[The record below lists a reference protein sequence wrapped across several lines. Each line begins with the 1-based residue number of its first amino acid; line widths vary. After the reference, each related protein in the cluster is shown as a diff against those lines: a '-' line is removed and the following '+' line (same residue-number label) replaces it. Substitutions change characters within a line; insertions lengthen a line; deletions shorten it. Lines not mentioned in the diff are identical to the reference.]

1 MAKPVLSL
9 IPATQGSKLY
19 SVLPENGVGDFI
31 FTRNSEATR
40 INREGLIKKV
50 GVGSSRLNYPSDDG
64 VISGCPNHL
73 LEPSRTNLIPYS
85 EDFTQWSK
93 SSGTSV
99 LPSQIISPDER
110 LGGDKIT
117 FSSADQTI
125 EQSVPINLNAHTVSV
140 YIKGT
145 EGETIRLVAS
155 GTGSDFTLTGE
166 WQRVELTRAS
176 AVTAGNFIISTFGGV
191 TAREVFLWG
200 AQLEEGGYATSYI
213 PNYGTT
219 AGINRASDAAYN
231 SGDATIFNSL
241 EGTLMVEVFALSND
255 LTVRSITLSGSTSN
269 DVISIGYDGASNS
282 LTAFLYNGD
291 YQAIFTTEIYNI
303 TKSLKVAFA
312 YKLNEFKLYV
322 NGLQVGATDTSGTV
336 TSGLD
341 TLSFDNAAGSEDFY
355 GSVRQL
361 KYFDS
366 ALTSLELEELTNFS
380 GAIDESLLQNELQ
393 TTI

>member
-1 MAKPVLSL
+1 M
-9 IPATQGSKLY
+9 
-19 SVLPENGVGDFI
+19 
-31 FTRNSEATR
+31 
-40 INREGLIKKV
+40 
-50 GVGSSRLNYPSDDG
+50 
-64 VISGCPNHL
+64 
-73 LEPSRTNLIPYS
+73 
-85 EDFTQWSK
+85 
-93 SSGTSV
+93 
-99 LPSQIISPDER
+99 
-110 LGGDKIT
+110 
-117 FSSADQTI
+117 
-125 EQSVPINLNAHTVSV
+125 PINLNAHTVSV

-155 GTGSDFTLTGE
+155 GTGSDFTLTGK

-213 PNYGTT
+213 PNYGSV
-219 AGINRASDAAYN
+219 AGIIRVSEAAFN

-241 EGTLMVEVFALSND
+241 EGTLMVEIFALSND
-255 LTVRSITLSGSTSN
+255 STIRSITISGSTSN
-269 DVISIGYDGASNS
+269 DVISIGYDTPSNS
-282 LTAFLYNGD
+282 LTAFLFNGV
-291 YQAIFTTEIYNI
+291 YQSIFTTEIYNI

-322 NGLQVGATDTSGTV
+322 NGLQVGSTDVSGAV
-336 TSGLD
+336 ASGLD
-341 TLSFDNAAGSEDFY
+341 TLSFDDASGSGNFY

-366 ALTSLELEELTNFS
+366 ALTSLELEELTDFG
-380 GAIDESLLQNELQ
+380 GATDESLLQNELQ

>member
-125 EQSVPINLNAHTVSV
+125 EQSVPINLTAHTVSV

>member
-31 FTRNSEATR
+31 FTRSSEATR
-40 INREGLIKKV
+40 INKDGFIKKV
-50 GVGSSRLNYPSDDG
+50 GIDSSRLSYPSNNG

-99 LPSQIISPDER
+99 VPSQVISPDEK
-110 LGGDKIT
+110 LGGDKVI
-117 FSSADQTI
+117 FSSANQTI

-155 GTGSDFTLTGE
+155 GTGSDFTLTGK

-213 PNYGTT
+213 PNYGSV
-219 AGINRASDAAYN
+219 AGIIRASEAAFN

-241 EGTLMVEVFALSND
+241 EGTLMVEIFALSND
-255 LTVRSITLSGSTSN
+255 STIRSITISGSTSN
-269 DVISIGYDGASNS
+269 DVISIGYDTPSNS
-282 LTAFLYNGD
+282 LTAFLFNGA
-291 YQAIFTTEIYNI
+291 YQSIFTTEIYNI

-322 NGLQVGATDTSGTV
+322 NGLQVGSTDVSGAV
-336 TSGLD
+336 ASGLD
-341 TLSFDNAAGSEDFY
+341 TLSFDDASGSGNFY

-366 ALTSLELEELTNFS
+366 ALTSLELEELTDF
-380 GAIDESLLQNELQ
+380 GGTTDESLLQNELQ